1 MAMLTIIGCGYGV
14 SGFKLI
20 VEYDLATGTC
30 VRLVPL
36 TTSLSASWEG
46 ESDDQSVS

>member
-1 MAMLTIIGCGYGV
+1 MSTVVGHGYGI
-14 SGFKLI
+14 GGLELI

-30 VRLVPL
+30 IRWVVPL
-36 TTSLSASWEG
+36 TTSSSASWEG